1 MRKIKKYDDET
12 LKHLQQVSLMIL
24 KDFIKICEENNLTY
38 YIYAGSLLGTIRH
51 QGFIPWDD
59 DVDVIMFRKD
69 FDKLSEIFLDSNNSK
84 YDFFNVVNE
93 EDYFYTFG
101 RIGLKGT
108 KFEDWWANQVD
119 YKTQIFIDIF
129 ILDNIPN
136 NKIKRFIHKYRSF
149 ILNQLTIYAVLKYEN
164 FSRVKEII
172 QQSIYYLL
180 KIIPIK
186 STTIKQ
192 RCVNSFSK
200 YKDENCEEVCD
211 FPATCQM
218 PIFNKNDFI
227 PPKKLKFE
235 NIEVN
240 VPNDYDRVLKIIYGD
255 YMELPPEDERFAFA
269 PEKIDFGKY

>member
-12 LKHLQQVSLMIL
+12 LNHLQQVSLMIL

-38 YIYAGSLLGTIRH
+38 FVYSGTLLGTIRH

-59 DVDVIMFRKD
+59 DIDVVMFRKD
-69 FDKLSEIFLDSNNSK
+69 FDKLNEIFLKENNSK
-84 YDFFNVVNE
+84 YDFYNVINE
-93 EDYFYTFG
+93 KDYFYTFG
-101 RIGLKGT
+101 RIGLKDT
-108 KFEDWWANQVD
+108 KHEDWWAKQVN

-136 NKIKRFIHKYRSF
+136 NKIKRFIHIYGSF
-149 ILNQLTIYAVLKYEN
+149 ILNQLTIYSVLKYEN

-192 RCVNSFSK
+192 MCVNYFSK
-200 YKDENCEEVCD
+200 YKDDDCEDVCD
-211 FPATCQM
+211 FPAPCQM
-218 PIFNKNDFI
+218 PIYNVNDFI
-227 PPKKLKFE
+227 PIKKLKFE
-235 NIEVN
+235 DIKVN
-240 VPNDYDRVLKIIYGD
+240 VPNNYDKILKIIYGD
-255 YMELPPEDERFAFA
+255 YMELPPEDKRFAFA